1 MKRTSEEKALSV
13 SAQVTIFARRFY
25 GMPEL
30 LTTIEKKGKRE
41 KPRRTLIYGTHG
53 IGKSTFASCMPA
65 PIIFDLEDGL
75 DDIECD
81 ATPRLESLDDV
92 LAWIGELYE
101 GQHKFET
108 ICIDTLDF
116 LERLI
121 WKSVCAKGGKTVID
135 DFGFGRG
142 YKAALQVWVELLE
155 GFDALRETRKMSILL
170 LAHSETSK
178 YENPETEP
186 YDRYGPRL
194 HKGASQLIQQW
205 CDEVLFA
212 THRIYTV
219 KDEAGGFNKERHRGL
234 GGEERVIRTVERAS
248 HLAKNRLG
256 MPSEI
261 PLAWKEYA
269 KYVKTT
275 KAPKKPSVTVKEKKV
290 G

>member
-1 MKRTSEEKALSV
+1 
-13 SAQVTIFARRFY
+13 
-25 GMPEL
+25 MPEL
-30 LTTIEKKGKRE
+30 LATIEKKGKRT
-41 KPRRTLIYGTHG
+41 KPRRTLLYGTHG

-81 ATPRLESLDDV
+81 ATPRLETLDEV
-92 LAWIGELYE
+92 LAWIGELYD
-101 GQHKFET
+101 GAHKFET

-121 WKSVCAKGGKTVID
+121 WKSVCAKGGKNVID

-142 YKAALQVWVELLE
+142 YKAALAVWVELLE
-155 GFDALRETRKMSILL
+155 GFDALREKRKMSVLL
-170 LAHSETSK
+170 LAHSETGK

-212 THRIYTV
+212 THKIYTV
-219 KDEAGGFNKERHRGL
+219 KDDGGFNKERTRGL
-234 GGEERVIRTVERAS
+234 GGEERVIRTVERAA
-248 HLAKNRLG
+248 HLAKNRLD
-256 MPSEI
+256 MPPEI

-269 KYVKTT
+269 KFIVKTAP
-275 KAPKKPSVTVKEKKV
+275 APKKAAKEKKV